1 MEIKVF
7 DTSKELGKAAAVFS
21 AQVLNRAIAEK
32 GKARLLMSTGASQFD
47 TIEALRDADVEWD
60 KVEMNILASRKHIR
74 PAFGNT

>member
-47 TIEALRDADVEWD
+47 TIIKCLPPC
-60 KVEMNILASRKHIR
+60 SKHTAISIYS
-74 PAFGNT
+74 

>member
-47 TIEALRDADVEWD
+47 TISCLFSF
-60 KVEMNILASRKHIR
+60 KV
-74 PAFGNT
+74 

>member
-47 TIEALRDADVEWD
+47 TICGKGRCGEKDA
-60 KVEMNILASRKHIR
+60 RKR
-74 PAFGNT
+74 SD